1 MTDGLYARIRLA
13 DGTEYWMEP
22 VSEKLGLRESGLYAF
37 YRGDDVIASGGECGT
52 KDHRDVGSVLD
63 MLANYNPADNANRGG
78 SLMVAQ
84 LACDTDY
91 EYWQDWGSNTESRIN
106 QVINSMNQQ
115 YENEVSL
122 RHEITTIIVR
132 DNSNDPYTSS
142 DAETLLDQFRNEWNS
157 NQGSIIRDVAHL
169 FTGKNTGTTIGI
181 AWLGVVCYT
190 NMAYSLVQS
199 DCCGSI
205 ACATDLSAHE
215 LGHNWNA
222 DHQESP
228 SYNTMY
234 PTIQCA
240 NLFIT
245 ATEDEINAYA
255 NSINCLSNGAP
266 QGACCLNGNQC
277 IDTYEATCDLG
288 GGTYQGDGTTCATA
302 DCSDP
307 HGACCINGSCTDYTE
322 LDCTNAGGDYAGDGS
337 DCGSTGC
344 SLGAC
349 CVGIDCSLT
358 LLDDC
363 SGTWFG
369 DNTNCVDVTCG
380 SGTDEL
386 NYELRTWSRSD
397 GTSMETYDLFF
408 PSSDPNTRLV
418 AVFGENADLLELRMW
433 SNADF
438 DGSGTAIALHQNQ
451 YGADGPHDRILDA
464 PFGIDLV
471 YDSYVTVGSTDAAD
485 GEPIFLGF
493 DSSGFNSAAGMSMD
507 NGIWFVMPDDPMAS
521 EGAGS
526 TLGHRFASLSVEAG
540 QGIEILSN
548 FQWFD
553 GADMENQ
560 NRNVYWNNLGLGG
573 GGDDCP
579 TDIDGSGATD
589 VGDLLAMIAQ
599 WGPCSGCDGDL
610 DGNGSVDVSDL
621 LTAIGAWGPCP

>member
-1 MTDGLYARIRLA
+1 
-13 DGTEYWMEP
+13 
-22 VSEKLGLRESGLYAF
+22 
-37 YRGDDVIASGGECGT
+37 
-52 KDHRDVGSVLD
+52 
-63 MLANYNPADNANRGG
+63 
-78 SLMVAQ
+78 
-84 LACDTDY
+84 
-91 EYWQDWGSNTESRIN
+91 
-106 QVINSMNQQ
+106 
-115 YENEVSL
+115 
-122 RHEITTIIVR
+122 
-132 DNSNDPYTSS
+132 
-142 DAETLLDQFRNEWNS
+142 
-157 NQGSIIRDVAHL
+157 
-169 FTGKNTGTTIGI
+169 
-181 AWLGVVCYT
+181 
-190 NMAYSLVQS
+190 
-199 DCCGSI
+199 
-205 ACATDLSAHE
+205 
-215 LGHNWNA
+215 
-222 DHQESP
+222 
-228 SYNTMY
+228 
-234 PTIQCA
+234 
-240 NLFIT
+240 
-245 ATEDEINAYA
+245 
-255 NSINCLSNGAP
+255 
-266 QGACCLNGNQC
+266 
-277 IDTYEATCDLG
+277 
-288 GGTYQGDGTTCATA
+288 
-302 DCSDP
+302 
-307 HGACCINGSCTDYTE
+307 
-322 LDCTNAGGDYAGDGS
+322 
-337 DCGSTGC
+337 
-344 SLGAC
+344 
-349 CVGIDCSLT
+349 
-358 LLDDC
+358 
-363 SGTWFG
+363 
-369 DNTNCVDVTCG
+369 
-380 SGTDEL
+380 
-386 NYELRTWSRSD
+386 
-397 GTSMETYDLFF
+397 METYDLFF

-599 WGPCSGCDGDL
+599 WGPCSGCAGDL